1 MSTTS
6 VRSGRKRAALT
17 GATLLGV
24 TALITAA
31 TFTDNAWLSLNGGSG
46 WGGAGQTFAIEASAG
61 NESTLA
67 DVQTWGD
74 YGTAESAGI
83 VLLEERSIVLNPDDP
98 ASTAVVNLP
107 VRNATAQLR
116 ADVDLGLVA
125 STDGQTAEQQAKNE
139 AYLSA
144 MQFEV
149 AVDGEV
155 AGTYR
160 YDQIDSATPFNVG
173 VLEQADAADDGAV
186 VTLTVS
192 LVTPDGVAVDDFNGG
207 GVELLAHFA
216 GSSVS

>member
-1 MSTTS
+1 MSAIT
-6 VRSGRKRAALT
+6 VRSGRKRAVLT

-24 TALITAA
+24 TALVTAA
-31 TFTDNAWLSLNGGSG
+31 TFTDNAWLNLNGGSG
-46 WGGAGQTFAIEASAG
+46 WGGADQAFSIQASAG
-61 NESTLA
+61 NESALA

-74 YGTAESAGI
+74 YSDAESAG
-83 VLLEERSIVLNPDDP
+83 VVVMEEGAVALNPDDP

-116 ADVDLGLVA
+116 SDVDLGLVA
-125 STDGQTAEQQAKNE
+125 STEGDTPEQQAKNE
-139 AYLSA
+139 AYLAA

-155 AGTYR
+155 SGTYR
-160 YDQIDSATPFNVG
+160 YDEIVPATPFNVG
-173 VLEQADAADDGAV
+173 VLEQAEAAGDSAI

-192 LVTPDGVAVDDFNGG
+192 LVTPDGATADDFNGG